1 MCYFYSI
8 LVSRVEF
15 RSQQINHLTCVYL
28 LAFLT
33 SDCGQT
39 QLSLVHTAQLCLVS
53 FRQTKSASGRCW
65 SVFISPRLFSLVGLF
80 LARLWPNRC
89 YGSNCSI
96 MATSA
101 MSGIATWSWHPGMFG
116 ATVFGF
122 VQALGWC
129 KWMRSWWIKFYSFS
143 WVWSW
148 RNVKIQIHP
157 IFFWKIAGSSFWGA
171 LCLSVD
177 YHSNCV
183 SVGT

>member
-1 MCYFYSI
+1 MP
-8 LVSRVEF
+8 
-15 RSQQINHLTCVYL
+15 
-28 LAFLT
+28 
-33 SDCGQT
+33 
-39 QLSLVHTAQLCLVS
+39 TAQLCLVS

-65 SVFISPRLFSLVGLF
+65 SVFLSPRLFSLVGLF

-101 MSGIATWSWHPGMFG
+101 MSGIATWSWHPDMFG

-129 KWMRSWWIKFYSFS
+129 KWMGSWWIKFYSFS

-157 IFFWKIAGSSFWGA
+157 SFFFEKLLEAPFGVHCVFLLTTTATVFLWGPKLGA
-171 LCLSVD
+171 WSELAMIEISLGFKACHLISKLVF
-177 YHSNCV
+177 
-183 SVGT
+183 